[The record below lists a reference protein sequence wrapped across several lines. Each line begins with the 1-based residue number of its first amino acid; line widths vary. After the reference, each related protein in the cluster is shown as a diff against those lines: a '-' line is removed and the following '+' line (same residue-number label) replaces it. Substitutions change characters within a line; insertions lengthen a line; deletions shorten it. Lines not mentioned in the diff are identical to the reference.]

1 MIFVTVGTSP
11 KPFMR
16 LIREMDTLAGWI
28 DEEVII
34 QKGSTAYPLI
44 HATGCAWMN
53 DATFETHI
61 LSART
66 IVSHAG
72 AGTIII
78 ALKHR
83 KPLVL
88 VPRSENWAES
98 FDDHQYELAHALH
111 IRQQAIMVD
120 DVQSQTLWNAITY
133 SAKLPGAPTATHMLR
148 EALTDQL
155 VEWETSRTIAC
166 TSPGWKG

>member
-11 KPFMR
+11 MPFMR

-28 DEEVII
+28 DEEVVI
-34 QKGSTAYPLI
+34 QHGSTAYPLL
-44 HATGCAWMN
+44 HATGCAWMD
-53 DATFETHI
+53 DATFQFHI

-72 AGTIII
+72 AGTIIA
-78 ALKHR
+78 ALKQG

-88 VPRSENWAES
+88 VPRSVKWQES
-98 FDDHQYELAHALH
+98 VDDHQSELAHALH
-111 IRQQAIMVD
+111 SRRQAIMVE
-120 DVQSQTLWNAITY
+120 DVQPQTLWNAITY
-133 SAKLPGAPTATHMLR
+133 SAKLPGAPMASHMLC

-155 VEWETSRTIAC
+155 VEWETSRTVTH